1 MVFLGLANMKKQ
13 LKKKKMITVVM
24 ALMLILV
31 YIMIFSFSS
40 DDAAASSTISV
51 KVTKWLMKVYYKLSG
66 SGGGNLLP
74 VPGAIDGTEAI
85 VRKMAH
91 FAEYMAVGL
100 LSFGIALMWIRG
112 TAKGVMI
119 VSLQLVVSAGFDELH
134 QYFVPGRYSSLRDV
148 MIDTAGGMTG
158 VIMILI
164 IKGLRKRWN
173 HFQEP
178 E

>member
-1 MVFLGLANMKKQ
+1 
-13 LKKKKMITVVM
+13 MITVVM

-66 SGGGNLLP
+66 SGGNLLP
-74 VPGAIDGTEAI
+74 VPGAIDETEAI

-91 FAEYMAVGL
+91 FTEYMAVGL

-119 VSLQLVVSAGFDELH
+119 VFLQLVVSAELDELH

-164 IKGLRKRWN
+164 IKGLKNFKSGHRI
-173 HFQEP
+173 
-178 E
+178 

>member
-1 MVFLGLANMKKQ
+1 
-13 LKKKKMITVVM
+13 MITVVM

-66 SGGGNLLP
+66 SGGSLLP

-119 VSLQLVVSAGFDELH
+119 VFLQLVVSAGFDELH

-164 IKGLRKRWN
+164 IKGLKNFKKGHRI
-173 HFQEP
+173 
-178 E
+178 

>member
-1 MVFLGLANMKKQ
+1 
-13 LKKKKMITVVM
+13 MITLVM

-31 YIMIFSFSS
+31 YITIFSFSS

-51 KVTKWLMKVYYKLSG
+51 KVTKWLMKVYYRLFG
-66 SGGGNLLP
+66 SGGDLLP
-74 VPGAIDGTEAI
+74 VPGAVDETEAI
-85 VRKMAH
+85 VRKIAH

-100 LSFGIALMWIRG
+100 LSFGIALMWIKG
-112 TAKGVMI
+112 TARGVAI
-119 VSLQLVVSAGFDELH
+119 VFLQLVVSAGLDELH

-158 VIMILI
+158 VIMISI

-178 E
+178 G